1 MNNAIEGKSYLAE
14 KRYKEG
20 IGGISDMASH
30 LILPAKLQNWG
41 FEDNSKQNPR
51 HWLETVSLICALL
64 LWHSNE

>member
-20 IGGISDMASH
+20 IGGIIDMASH
-30 LILPAKLQNWG
+30 LILPAKLQDWG

-51 HWLETVSLICALL
+51 RWFGNCF
-64 LWHSNE
+64 SNLCSTFVAFQ